1 MTAMMAVRM
10 LGAHDQDWFRGVYAE
25 TYRPLLAYAR
35 RRVDRATADEV
46 VAETFLT
53 AWRRRDDVPDGSERL
68 WLFGVARNV
77 VRNASRSNRRRR
89 AAQDRLR
96 IVAPAESVDPVAFE
110 TDERA
115 ALLRTALA
123 ALPVSDRE
131 ILMLVAWEELSHAE
145 IAQTLD
151 ISANAVAIRI
161 HRARKRLS
169 AGIDQLAAGDAVVK
183 ELRPLGHTDGKRADQ
198 HQPDEQRP
206 DSDLDDSSRR
216 AQ

>member
-1 MTAMMAVRM
+1 MMAVRM

>member
-1 MTAMMAVRM
+1 MMAVRM

-96 IVAPAESVDPVAFE
+96 IVAPTESVDPVAFE

>member
-1 MTAMMAVRM
+1 MMAVRM

-35 RRVDRATADEV
+35 RRVGRETADEV

-77 VRNASRSNRRRR
+77 VRNASRSSRRRR
-89 AAQDRLR
+89 AAQERLR
-96 IVAPAESVDPVAFE
+96 VVAPTESEDPVAFE
-110 TDERA
+110 TDDRS
-115 ALLRTALA
+115 ALLQTALA
-123 ALPVSDRE
+123 ALSEADRE
-131 ILMLVAWEELSHAE
+131 LLMLVAWEELSHAE

-151 ISANAVAIRI
+151 ISVNAVAIRI

-169 AGIDQLAAGDAVVK
+169 ARIDQLSVGEAEVK
-183 ELRPLGHTDGKRADQ
+183 ELHRHGQAEEERADQ
-198 HQPDEQRP
+198 HPPDQHPP
-206 DSDLDDSSRR
+206 DTDLDDLARK